1 MGDRLLRGLVRPLL
15 RVFYRRIEVVGLDRV
30 PATGPVIVAANH
42 QNALVDPMLLL
53 ATIPRR
59 LRRLAKAP
67 LFRHPVIGPFLCLAG
82 AIPVHR
88 RQDPGSDPAQNV
100 AMFRAAAATLGAGGA
115 ILIFPEGVSQA
126 EPVLM
131 PLRTGAARILLGAAE
146 RVTLLPVGLTF
157 HEPGSFRAGWALV
170 LVGTPVPV
178 DDCVARAR
186 MEPEAAVRET
196 TDRLAEA
203 LRRLIVE
210 ARDRQILR
218 LLGIAEAIWRA
229 EAGEPAAD
237 PTARTAWM
245 QQALRGYRYLSARD
259 SARVDALMREV
270 ERYAKD
276 LELAG
281 LAGDE
286 LPPAYPGAA
295 VARYALR
302 EGLSLFGGLPLA
314 LWGLANHGIPYQ
326 ATAAAVRLLRPSPD
340 TEATYKLAVAV
351 LLYPLAWLGE
361 AWVAW
366 WLGGGWL
373 LAVFLASLVPTGFFA
388 LTWWER
394 LARVRRDARAFF
406 RFLLDRD
413 LYRRL
418 LARRRGLGAELVALA
433 ALVPESVRSGTA
445 GAAGR

>member
-1 MGDRLLRGLVRPLL
+1 MGDRLLRGLVRLLL

-59 LRRLAKAP
+59 LRPLAKAP

-340 TEATYKLAVAV
+340 TEARPTSSPSPSCSTRSRGSAR
-351 LLYPLAWLGE
+351 PGSR
-361 AWVAW
+361 
-366 WLGGGWL
+366 GGW
-373 LAVFLASLVPTGFFA
+373 
-388 LTWWER
+388 
-394 LARVRRDARAFF
+394 
-406 RFLLDRD
+406 
-413 LYRRL
+413 
-418 LARRRGLGAELVALA
+418 
-433 ALVPESVRSGTA
+433 
-445 GAAGR
+445 AAGGSSRCSSRRSCPRASSPSPGGSGSRASAATPAPSFGSSSTGTSTAACWRGVAGWGPSWWRWPPSFPSP